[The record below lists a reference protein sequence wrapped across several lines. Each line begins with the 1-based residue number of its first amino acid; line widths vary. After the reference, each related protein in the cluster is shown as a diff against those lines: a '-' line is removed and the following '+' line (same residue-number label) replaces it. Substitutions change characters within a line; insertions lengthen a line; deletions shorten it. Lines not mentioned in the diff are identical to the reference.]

1 VRREMKGLIA
11 YSFALTEHEPNRCN
25 RRLAEAVRRIVKEE
39 DGEVVVVAQ
48 WEITRALRPDEYALS
63 VELPADGSYLGSEEV
78 TEAAARLFREKG
90 IKEVIPVAQPFLQ
103 LSKCKKLIK
112 AAGFRVVK
120 RDVGK
125 IGFEPGS
132 LQWWTRSK
140 AALFVY
146 ALMQIP
152 KVFIHPKIKKSRR
165 TRA

>member
-1 VRREMKGLIA
+1 MKGLIA

-25 RRLAEAVRRIVKEE
+25 RKLAEAVRRIVKEE
-39 DGEVVVVAQ
+39 DGKVVVVAQ
-48 WEITRALRPDEYALS
+48 WEIARALERDEYALS
-63 VELPADGSYLGSEEV
+63 VELPDDGSYLGSEEV

-90 IKEVIPVAQPFLQ
+90 ITEVIPVAQPFLQ

-120 RDVGK
+120 RDVGR
-125 IGFEPGS
+125 IGFEPRS
-132 LQWWTRSK
+132 LQWWTRSR

-152 KVFIHPKIKKSRR
+152 KVFIHPKTKTPRR
-165 TRA
+165 KQV